1 MYQNSCW
8 GTDSW
13 WIIILFAIL
22 LIWLCCGTNQGGC
35 GYYGGYNYGSN
46 YGGNTLDCC
55 NGCCH

>member
-22 LIWLCCGTNQGGC
+22 LIWLCGGNQC
-35 GYYGGYNYGSN
+35 GYSSNQCGY
-46 YGGNTLDCC
+46 GNTLDCC

>member
-8 GTDSW
+8 GIDSW

-22 LIWLCCGTNQGGC
+22 LIWLCGGNQCGC
-35 GYYGGYNYGSN
+35 GSNQCGYGS
-46 YGGNTLDCC
+46 NTLDCC

>member
-22 LIWLCCGTNQGGC
+22 LIWMCCGNYGYGNSCGSNQCGC
-35 GYYGGYNYGSN
+35 GS
-46 YGGNTLDCC
+46 NTLDCC
-55 NGCCH
+55 NGCYR